1 MQIATILLQA
11 GVGAGSSGMS
21 TLLMI
26 AMMGIV
32 FYFFMIRPQMKKAK
46 DEKKFKETIQK
57 GDKVITIGGV
67 HGKIM
72 EINDT
77 TYIIEVEGQHRL
89 KIEKTA
95 IAVEATKAMNAP
107 LTATVDKAK

>member
-1 MQIATILLQA
+1 MQTATILLQM
-11 GVGAGSSGMS
+11 GGAGGGSGMS

-67 HGKIM
+67 HGKIL

-77 TYIIEVEGQHRL
+77 TYIIEVEGQNRL

-95 IAVEATKAMNAP
+95 IAVDATKVLNTPAGGSS
-107 LTATVDKAK
+107 DKAK